1 LVERVG
7 RLTTVSPDY
16 HQERT
21 LNVATSPLLTEQVV
35 APVHRVGLEPIHLA
49 LHQRLMAT
57 VEDVV
62 ESKVVLNLGNGQRL
76 LATTRIPLAAGDRIT
91 LEVQRLDPRQITF
104 RLAPAAPTPAET
116 TPSPASEW
124 VPDLLASL
132 GIADDELN
140 RAIAL
145 ELIQQ
150 GLTVEPDLVSEVRS
164 AWVSVAP
171 VLTSD
176 SAAGDEQIAGTQAPE
191 AGQQSP
197 AWGTGPA
204 GTADGTAPTWMG
216 SLPQIVQLV
225 SHHLPVNVETIA
237 LAATWSDTV
246 PPWGEHITALLSAL
260 VQALTVESEAHPHM
274 TTMRPLLTQL
284 LVRVAAWSVQGDRST
299 AAIAE
304 QVQHVLQQLGTSV
317 ERQLLSEAFQ
327 LPPAATEETASSS
340 SWVGNMPPS
349 LAAMALKIVERSGI
363 ALTRETLLQPG
374 ITKFDQ
380 ILLYQ
385 VGDIAKQLADSPE
398 LTRYQRDA
406 WQRVN
411 RQIEQVLHDLRG
423 GHLFNLREP
432 SDNAANQYYAF
443 PLPLASPEGPRS
455 GQVQVF
461 WRDDTGSGKGVS
473 RRVDPEDVRLLFR
486 LDLHALGPLEL
497 DLVILQ
503 KRVRAHIRS
512 DSEDVRLLARQHADE
527 LREALR
533 RLDYSVE
540 QCRTSVLTRSAQSGS
555 GRGDPEHDPRPVFR
569 IDTVA

>member
-1 LVERVG
+1 
-7 RLTTVSPDY
+7 
-16 HQERT
+16 
-21 LNVATSPLLTEQVV
+21 LNVATSPLLTDQVV
-35 APVHRVGLEPIHLA
+35 APVHRVGQEPIHLA
-49 LHQRLMAT
+49 LHQRLVAV

-62 ESKVVLNLGNGQRL
+62 ESKVVLNLGSGQRL
-76 LATTRIPLAAGDRIT
+76 LATTKVPLAAGDRIT

-104 RLAPAAPTPAET
+104 RLSTALPPPAEQ
-116 TPSPASEW
+116 TPSSASEW
-124 VPDLLASL
+124 IPDLLASL

-150 GLTVEPDLVSEVRS
+150 GLTVEPGLVSEIRS
-164 AWVSVAP
+164 AWESVAP
-171 VLTSD
+171 MLSPD
-176 SAAGDEQIAGTQAPE
+176 LAAGEVQATGAQAPA
-191 AGQQSP
+191 AGGQLP
-197 AWGTGPA
+197 GPEMGHSGGA
-204 GTADGTAPTWMG
+204 GGMAPTGME
-216 SLPQIVQLV
+216 SLPQVVQLV
-225 SHHLPVNVETIA
+225 SHRLPVNVETIA
-237 LAATWSDTV
+237 LAAMWSEAI

-274 TTMRPLLTQL
+274 ATMRPLLTQL

-304 QVQHVLQQLGTSV
+304 QVQHVLEQLGTSA
-317 ERQLLSEAFQ
+317 ERQLLNEAFQ
-327 LPPAATEETASSS
+327 SPQAATGETTPS
-340 SWVGNMPPS
+340 SWVGNLPPS
-349 LAAMALKIVERSGI
+349 LAEVALKMVERSGI
-363 ALTRETLLQPG
+363 AVAREALLQPG

-385 VGDIAKQLADSPE
+385 VGDIARQLADNPE

-432 SDNAANQYYAF
+432 SDQTANQYYAF

-461 WRDDTGSGKGVS
+461 WRDGSGSGERGS
-473 RRVDPEDVRLLFR
+473 PRVDPDDVRLLFR
-486 LDLHALGPLEL
+486 LDLHALGPIEI

-512 DSEDVRLLARQHADE
+512 DSEEVRLLARQHADE
-527 LREALR
+527 LRQALH

-540 QCRTSVLTRSAQSGS
+540 QCRTSLLTKSAQTENV
-555 GRGDPEHDPRPVFR
+555 RRDTEREARPMFR